1 MNRSPLPPP
10 CRHPRHGRLAG
21 VAAGVVATASVFLW
35 SAAPAVA
42 HTGRS
47 AASVTDGIAHP
58 VSGIDHLLA
67 MVAVGV
73 LAASVRDRRIAWLTP
88 VGFVVGMI
96 GGGLLGVEAGSMAA
110 VEIAIAVTVITLGL
124 GLATSAPVS
133 GWWLPVAAIALGSVH
148 GYAHGAELPAGAV
161 PVLYVAGFVCMTAL
175 LHAAGAGIGLFLR
188 RVPTVRVAAGGLV
201 ALAGVAL
208 LVGG

>member
-1 MNRSPLPPP
+1 MTRSKL
-10 CRHPRHGRLAG
+10 RLAG
-21 VAAGVVATASVFLW
+21 VVTVGLAATASISLW
-35 SAAPAVA
+35 SAAPVAA

-47 AASVTDGIAHP
+47 AASVADGISHP

-73 LAASVRDRRIAWLTP
+73 LAAGVRDRRVAWLTP
-88 VGFVVGMI
+88 VGFVIGMI
-96 GGGLLGVEAGSMAA
+96 GGGLLGVDAGSMAA
-110 VEIAIAVTVITLGL
+110 VEIAIALTVVTLGL
-124 GLATSAPVS
+124 GLATSPRVS
-133 GWWLPVAAIALGSVH
+133 GWWLPVAAMALGSVH

-188 RVPTVRVAAGGLV
+188 RVPTARLAAGGLV